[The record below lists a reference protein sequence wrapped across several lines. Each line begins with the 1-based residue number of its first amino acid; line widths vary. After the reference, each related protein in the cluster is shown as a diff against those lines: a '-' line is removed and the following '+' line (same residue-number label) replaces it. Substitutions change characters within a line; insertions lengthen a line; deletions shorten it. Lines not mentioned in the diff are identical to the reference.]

1 MAGDIW
7 KYSDR
12 LDDIDIAMLRKDF
25 ITYEQGQKY
34 YGMGDKAFI
43 RMAHEAGAV
52 YKIGKAVRVNRK
64 ILEAYMRSLED
75 IPRKGVKYKWETHG

>member
-1 MAGDIW
+1 MGLSSLGKVFDNKLTKIR
-7 KYSDR
+7 Y
-12 LDDIDIAMLRKDF
+12 DF

-64 ILEAYMRSLED
+64 ILEAYMRSLKD
-75 IPRKGVKYKWETHG
+75 IPRKGVKYKWETHS